1 MSNGAQKVE
10 LIKSIAAAIA
20 TVQIVDK
27 WFQQLVLVYIEMQR
41 AKDNAEFL
49 NAVQKAKSTQD
60 VEDLAANLGRK
71 L

>member
-1 MSNGAQKVE
+1 ME
-10 LIKSIAAAIA
+10 LIKSLAAAIA
-20 TVQIVDK
+20 AVQIVDK

-49 NAVQKAKSTQD
+49 KAVQKAKSTQD
-60 VEDLAANLGRK
+60 VEDLAANIGRK

>member
-1 MSNGAQKVE
+1 ME
-10 LIKSIAAAIA
+10 LIKSVASAIAAI
-20 TVQIVDK
+20 QIVDK

-41 AKDNAEFL
+41 AKENAEFL
-49 NAVQKAKSTQD
+49 KAVQKAKSTQD

>member
-20 TVQIVDK
+20 AVQIVDK

-49 NAVQKAKSTQD
+49 SAVQKAKSTQD

>member
-1 MSNGAQKVE
+1 ME
-10 LIKSIAAAIA
+10 LIKSLAAAIA
-20 TVQIVDK
+20 AVQIVDK

-49 NAVQKAKSTQD
+49 KAVQKAKSIQD
-60 VEDLAANLGRK
+60 VEDLAANIGRK

>member
-1 MSNGAQKVE
+1 ME
-10 LIKSIAAAIA
+10 LIKSVASAIAAI
-20 TVQIVDK
+20 QILDK

-41 AKDNAEFL
+41 AKENAEFL
-49 NAVQKAKSTQD
+49 KAVQKAKSTQD